1 MHNLYLNADAI
12 FFFYV
17 FFEKKKKNY
26 GRFYVMLRISKNL
39 IVLLGYQLQGS
50 EEWGNYFC
58 IKLLMEEVF
67 KM

>member
-1 MHNLYLNADAI
+1 
-12 FFFYV
+12 
-17 FFEKKKKNY
+17 
-26 GRFYVMLRISKNL
+26 MLRISKNL